1 MIIAAW
7 GQDGPGALPI
17 IDGAMT
23 VQTDSGHSAK
33 TALHEAEME
42 IRHLHGTIAALR
54 QELEEQ
60 RSAKDQAVQQASADA
75 QGEIKQLRDTVR
87 ALRDELE
94 SLQHSKQDAV
104 QKANADSAGEIGDL
118 RRTAAVL
125 RDQME
130 SLKRDCD
137 DRLGALWRAQPAH
150 AGAR

>member
-1 MIIAAW
+1 MITAAW
-7 GQDGPGALPI
+7 GQNGPGALPI

-23 VQTDSGHSAK
+23 VQTDNSLK

-60 RSAKDQAVQQASADA
+60 RAAKDQAVQQASADA

-104 QKANADSAGEIGDL
+104 QKANADFAGEIGDEGVP
-118 RRTAAVL
+118 RPRCATRWKASSVTATT
-125 RDQME
+125 
-130 SLKRDCD
+130 
-137 DRLGALWRAQPAH
+137 GWAQWS
-150 AGAR
+150 ARPVVN